1 MNNYISFET
10 IDFAKKLKGYNML
23 FNYRMSN
30 LCVKAEP
37 TALMPV
43 TVFVAGTEYNLE
55 EVANILKPDD
65 FSFDVYPK
73 NQNNL
78 QDIISGIFD
87 VHPEFKMELKTDK
100 AENEGGAD
108 TQHVFYTMPPV
119 DKDRRKLLNETTKTF
134 HKECMVNL
142 DVTYADL
149 QARLV
154 EPYTQMSPQDVD
166 EARKGFK
173 KVYDDA
179 RDECDKML
187 QLKLNEI
194 EEGYQRYLAEDND
207 RINDPDSDDDDEM
220 VLSHDADV
228 EALFN

>member
-134 HKECMVNL
+134 HKECKANL
-142 DVTYADL
+142 DITYAEL

-173 KVYDDA
+173 KVYDKA
-179 RDECDKML
+179 REECDKML

-194 EEGYQRYLAEDND
+194 EEGYQRYLTEYND
-207 RINDPDSDDDDEM
+207 RYAEPETDDHEMEVSEDPEID
-220 VLSHDADV
+220 
-228 EALFN
+228 ALFK

>member
-55 EVANILKPDD
+55 EVANILKTDD

-108 TQHVFYTMPPV
+108 THHVFYTMPPV

-173 KVYDDA
+173 KVYDKA
-179 RDECDKML
+179 REECDKML

-194 EEGYQRYLAEDND
+194 EEGYQRYLTEDND
-207 RINDPDSDDDDEM
+207 RINDPDSDDDEM

>member
-134 HKECMVNL
+134 HKVNL

-173 KVYDDA
+173 KVYDDS

-194 EEGYQRYLAEDND
+194 EEGYQRYLNEYND
-207 RINDPDSDDDDEM
+207 RYAEPETDDHEMEVSEDPEID
-220 VLSHDADV
+220 
-228 EALFN
+228 ALFK

>member
-10 IDFAKKLKGYNML
+10 IDLAKKLKGYNML

-134 HKECMVNL
+134 HKECKVNL
-142 DVTYADL
+142 DVTYAEL

-173 KVYDDA
+173 KVYDKA
-179 RDECDKML
+179 REECDKML

-194 EEGYQRYLAEDND
+194 EEGYQRYLTEYND
-207 RINDPDSDDDDEM
+207 RYAEPETDDHEMEVSEDPEID
-220 VLSHDADV
+220 
-228 EALFN
+228 ALFK

>member
-10 IDFAKKLKGYNML
+10 IDLAKKLKGYNML

-194 EEGYQRYLAEDND
+194 EEGYQRYLTEYND
-207 RINDPDSDDDDEM
+207 RYAEPETDDHEMEVSEDPEID
-220 VLSHDADV
+220 
-228 EALFN
+228 ALFK

>member
-134 HKECMVNL
+134 HKECKVNL
-142 DVTYADL
+142 DVTYAEL

-154 EPYTQMSPQDVD
+154 EPFAKMSPLDID

-173 KVYDDA
+173 KVYDKA
-179 RDECDKML
+179 REECDKML

-194 EEGYQRYLAEDND
+194 EEGYQRYLTEYND
-207 RINDPDSDDDDEM
+207 RYAEPETDDHEMEVSEDPEID
-220 VLSHDADV
+220 
-228 EALFN
+228 ALFK

>member
-10 IDFAKKLKGYNML
+10 IDLAKKLKGYNML

-55 EVANILKPDD
+55 EVANILRPDD

-134 HKECMVNL
+134 HKECKVNL
-142 DVTYADL
+142 DITYAEL

-154 EPYTQMSPQDVD
+154 EPFAKMSPLDID

-194 EEGYQRYLAEDND
+194 EEGYQRYLTEYND
-207 RINDPDSDDDDEM
+207 RYAEPETDDHEMEVSEDPEID
-220 VLSHDADV
+220 
-228 EALFN
+228 ALFK

>member
-10 IDFAKKLKGYNML
+10 IDLAKKLKGYNML

-134 HKECMVNL
+134 HKECKVNL
-142 DVTYADL
+142 DITYAEL

-154 EPYTQMSPQDVD
+154 EPFAKMSPLDID

-194 EEGYQRYLAEDND
+194 EEGYQRYLTESND
-207 RINDPDSDDDDEM
+207 RYAEPETDDHEMEVSEDPEID
-220 VLSHDADV
+220 
-228 EALFN
+228 ALFK

>member
-134 HKECMVNL
+134 HKECKVNL
-142 DVTYADL
+142 DITYADL

-173 KVYDDA
+173 KVYDKA
-179 RDECDKML
+179 REECDKML

-194 EEGYQRYLAEDND
+194 EEGYQRYLTEYND
-207 RINDPDSDDDDEM
+207 RYAEPETDDHEMEVSEDPEID
-220 VLSHDADV
+220 
-228 EALFN
+228 ALFK

>member
-100 AENEGGAD
+100 AEMEGGAD

-142 DVTYADL
+142 DVTYAEL

-154 EPYTQMSPQDVD
+154 EPFAKMSPLDID

-194 EEGYQRYLAEDND
+194 EEGYQRYLTEYND
-207 RINDPDSDDDDEM
+207 RYAEPETDDHEMEVSEDPEID
-220 VLSHDADV
+220 
-228 EALFN
+228 ALFK

>member
-134 HKECMVNL
+134 HKECKVNL
-142 DVTYADL
+142 DVTYAEL

-154 EPYTQMSPQDVD
+154 EPFAKMSPLDID

-194 EEGYQRYLAEDND
+194 EEGYQRYLTEYND
-207 RINDPDSDDDDEM
+207 RYAEPETDDHEMEVSEDPEID
-220 VLSHDADV
+220 
-228 EALFN
+228 ALFK

>member
-108 TQHVFYTMPPV
+108 THHVFYTMPPV

-194 EEGYQRYLAEDND
+194 EEGYQRYLTEYND
-207 RINDPDSDDDDEM
+207 RYAEPETDDHEMEVSEDPEID
-220 VLSHDADV
+220 
-228 EALFN
+228 ALFK

>member
-134 HKECMVNL
+134 HKECRVNL

-173 KVYDDA
+173 KVYDKA
-179 RDECDKML
+179 REECDKML

-194 EEGYQRYLAEDND
+194 EEGYQRYLTEYND
-207 RINDPDSDDDDEM
+207 RYAEPETDDHEMEVSEDPEID
-220 VLSHDADV
+220 
-228 EALFN
+228 ALFK

>member
-1 MNNYISFET
+1 MNNYISFEI
-10 IDFAKKLKGYNML
+10 IDLAKKLKGYNML

-55 EVANILKPDD
+55 EVANIMRPDD

-73 NQNNL
+73 NPNNL
-78 QDIISGIFD
+78 QDIITGIFD
-87 VHPEFKMELKTDK
+87 VHPEFKMELKTEK
-100 AENEGGAD
+100 AEKEGGED
-108 TQHVFYTMPPV
+108 THHALYSMPPV

-142 DVTYADL
+142 DLTYAEL
-149 QARLV
+149 QTRLV
-154 EPYTQMSPQDVD
+154 EPYSKMSPLEIN

-173 KVYDDA
+173 KAYDDA

-194 EEGYQRYLAEDND
+194 EEGYQRYLTEYND
-207 RINDPDSDDDDEM
+207 QYDTPTEDDDKMDI
-220 VLSHDADV
+220 SHDPEID
-228 EALFN
+228 ALFN

>member
-10 IDFAKKLKGYNML
+10 IDLAKKLKGYNML

-134 HKECMVNL
+134 HKECKVNL
-142 DVTYADL
+142 DITYAEL

-154 EPYTQMSPQDVD
+154 EPFAKMSPLDID

-173 KVYDDA
+173 KVYDKA
-179 RDECDKML
+179 REECDKML

-194 EEGYQRYLAEDND
+194 EEGYQRYLTEYND
-207 RINDPDSDDDDEM
+207 RYAEPETDDHEMEVSEDPEID
-220 VLSHDADV
+220 
-228 EALFN
+228 ALFK

>member
-65 FSFDVYPK
+65 LSFDVYPK

-173 KVYDDA
+173 KVYDKA
-179 RDECDKML
+179 REECDKML

-194 EEGYQRYLAEDND
+194 EEGYQRYLTEYND
-207 RINDPDSDDDDEM
+207 RYAEPETDDHEMEVSEDPEID
-220 VLSHDADV
+220 
-228 EALFN
+228 ALFK

>member
-37 TALMPV
+37 TSLMPV

-134 HKECMVNL
+134 HKECKVNL
-142 DVTYADL
+142 DITYAEL

-173 KVYDDA
+173 KVYDKA
-179 RDECDKML
+179 REECDKML

-194 EEGYQRYLAEDND
+194 EEGYQRYLTEYND
-207 RINDPDSDDDDEM
+207 RYAEPETDDHEMEVSEDPEID
-220 VLSHDADV
+220 
-228 EALFN
+228 ALFK

>member
-134 HKECMVNL
+134 HKECKVNL
-142 DVTYADL
+142 DITYAEL

-154 EPYTQMSPQDVD
+154 EPFAKMSPLDID

-173 KVYDDA
+173 KVYDKA
-179 RDECDKML
+179 REECDKML

-194 EEGYQRYLAEDND
+194 EEGYQRYLTEYND
-207 RINDPDSDDDDEM
+207 RYAEPETDDHEMEVSEDPEID
-220 VLSHDADV
+220 
-228 EALFN
+228 ALFK

>member
-55 EVANILKPDD
+55 EVANILKPDG
-65 FSFDVYPK
+65 FSFDVYP
-73 NQNNL
+73 
-78 QDIISGIFD
+78 
-87 VHPEFKMELKTDK
+87 
-100 AENEGGAD
+100 EGGAD

-194 EEGYQRYLAEDND
+194 EEGYQRYLNEYND
-207 RINDPDSDDDDEM
+207 RYAEPETDDHEMEVSEDPEID
-220 VLSHDADV
+220 
-228 EALFN
+228 ALFK

>member
-134 HKECMVNL
+134 HKECKVNL
-142 DVTYADL
+142 DITYAEL

-173 KVYDDA
+173 KVYDKA
-179 RDECDKML
+179 REECDKML

-194 EEGYQRYLAEDND
+194 EEGYQRYLTEYND
-207 RINDPDSDDDDEM
+207 RYAEPETDDHEMEVSEDPEID
-220 VLSHDADV
+220 
-228 EALFN
+228 ALFK

>member
-173 KVYDDA
+173 KVYDDS

-194 EEGYQRYLAEDND
+194 EEGYQRFLNEYND
-207 RINDPDSDDDDEM
+207 RYAEPETDDHEMEVSEDPEID
-220 VLSHDADV
+220 
-228 EALFN
+228 ALFK